1 MSTIIIKGCPF
12 NSSEKKDKT
21 IHLDEQDI
29 HVHIGRCLLMIP
41 PKYLSRYLRDAFM
54 IQIEELEGVC
64 PAFGPFATELAM
76 LMIRLD
82 GMDDVNELKS
92 KRDGQ

>member
-1 MSTIIIKGCPF
+1 MSTIIIKGCTF
-12 NSSEKKDKT
+12 NSSEKKDKKT
-21 IHLDEQDI
+21 YLDEEDI

-64 PAFGPFATELAM
+64 PAFGEFATELAM

-82 GMDDVNELKS
+82 GMGEISEFKS
-92 KRDGQ
+92 KSDGH